1 MMAMFGLARPYFTG
15 DQIFR
20 DKSIPPSHRNKQN
33 HFKVTRR
40 AQLLHIC
47 HKLTK
52 LKKKADYRSDS
63 IHHNLDKIAV
73 LPTFKLASSWQRC
86 KVLGNSH

>member
-33 HFKVTRR
+33 HFKVTEENNSCIF
-40 AQLLHIC
+40 ATNL
-47 HKLTK
+47 
-52 LKKKADYRSDS
+52 LKKKAD
-63 IHHNLDKIAV
+63 
-73 LPTFKLASSWQRC
+73 
-86 KVLGNSH
+86 